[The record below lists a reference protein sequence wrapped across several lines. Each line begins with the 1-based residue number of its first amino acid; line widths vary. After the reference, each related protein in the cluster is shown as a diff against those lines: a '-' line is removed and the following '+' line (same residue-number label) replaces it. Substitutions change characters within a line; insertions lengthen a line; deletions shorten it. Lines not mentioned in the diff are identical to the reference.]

1 MRKHADRLAQGE
13 LAMFGRD
20 LKYAV
25 RTLLKSPVFSLT
37 AIITIALG
45 IGASTAIFSV
55 TNAVLLR
62 PLPYKDPD
70 RLVVIGGDLRT
81 RNIFDERESYENYA
95 DLRNAATA
103 VFDDMA
109 GVSTFRG
116 IVPRQDGSPEQVKFA
131 LVTPNFFRVVGAHIV
146 AGRDF
151 DALDGQPGP
160 PQDPTADPTKQPP
173 PLPTIAIVSYE
184 FWQRRLGGNPD
195 VFGHPLQ
202 SGAPDSPVIV
212 GALAP
217 GFELEFRASANV
229 DRDPDIWTALRVNY
243 DNRNRNS
250 FYLRG
255 IARMK
260 PGVTMGRVQE
270 LSELTAADVRKN
282 FQIYGTGNFHYHIE
296 PMQQHLVAEVRP
308 AILALMGAVIFLLLI
323 ACANVANLLLV
334 RMSLRER
341 ELAVRTALG
350 GSRWRLIRQTLAE
363 ALLISGAGTLLG
375 IGLAYAGIHELIAIS
390 PANLPRLDKIAI
402 DPAVLTFSIL
412 AGLAAAA
419 IFGLVPALRASR
431 PNVMGML
438 RGSGRTAGLGGGG
451 LRNAVAVIEV
461 ALSFVLLI
469 GSGLMVRSFIALQ
482 HIELGFDPNH
492 LLTFQLLG
500 GRPTDGPKER
510 AARVSE
516 IRTRLRELGGVE
528 SVTAVALVPLAGG
541 FSEIRWGKEDALAD
555 PSKYQATTAQL
566 VLPGFFETMHTP
578 LLAGRIFA
586 EADNAPDRKLVVVD
600 QMLAAKAFP
609 RESAVGKRILIRI
622 RTPEPE
628 WVEIIGVVAHQRV
641 NSLAEPEHEQVYFSD
656 GFLNN
661 GRVAGWI
668 LRTSGDPAGLAPAVR
683 AAMGKLDPSLLINE
697 MEPMRVWVD
706 HAQAGTRFSLLLI
719 GVFGVIAALL
729 ASIGLYGVLST
740 FVRQRT
746 AEIGV
751 RMALGAA
758 PANIFSL
765 VVGHGLRLSAM
776 GIGIGVVAAAIL
788 TRVMATMLVGVKP
801 TDALTFLAIAAL
813 FFTIA
818 AISCWIPARR
828 AAGLAPTVALR
839 DQ

>member
-1 MRKHADRLAQGE
+1 
-13 LAMFGRD
+13 MFGKD
-20 LKYAV
+20 FTYAA
-25 RTLLKSPVFSLT
+25 RTLLRSPVFSIT
-37 AIITIALG
+37 AIVTIALG

-70 RLVVIGGDLRT
+70 RLMVIGGDMRK

-95 DLRNAATA
+95 DLRNATTA

-109 GVSTFRG
+109 AVATFRG
-116 IVPRQDGSPEQVKFA
+116 IVPRQDGTPEQVRFA
-131 LVTPNFFRVVGAHIV
+131 LVTPNFFRLVGAHIV

-151 DALDGQPGP
+151 DDSDGQPAP
-160 PQDPTADPTKQPP
+160 PPDPKADPAKQPP
-173 PLPTIAIVSYE
+173 PVPIMALVSYE
-184 FWQRRLGGNPD
+184 YWQRRLGGDAN

-202 SGAPDSPVIV
+202 SGAPNSPIIV

-229 DRDPDIWTALRVNY
+229 DRNPDIWAAQRVSY

-250 FYLRG
+250 YFLRG
-255 IARMK
+255 VARRK
-260 PGVTMGRVQE
+260 AGVSLERVQE
-270 LSELTAADVRKN
+270 SSELAAAEVRKN
-282 FQIYGTGNFHYHIE
+282 FPIYGAGDFHYHIE
-296 PMQQHLVAEVRP
+296 PMQAHLVAEVRP
-308 AILALMGAVIFLLLI
+308 AILALTGAVVFLLLI

-350 GSRWRLIRQTLAE
+350 GSRWRLIRQMLAE
-363 ALLISGAGTLLG
+363 ALLLAFAGTALG

-390 PANLPRLDKIAI
+390 PVNLPRLDKIAI

-419 IFGLVPALRASR
+419 IFGLAPALRASR
-431 PNVMGML
+431 PNVMEML
-438 RGSGRTAGLGGGG
+438 RGSGRNAGLGGGG
-451 LRNAVAVIEV
+451 LRNAVAVTEV

-482 HIELGFDPNH
+482 HIELGFDPSH

-500 GRPTDGPKER
+500 GRATGGPQAR
-510 AARVSE
+510 AARVRE
-516 IRTRLRELGGVE
+516 IQLRLGELGGVE
-528 SVTAVALVPLAGG
+528 SVTAAALVPLAGG
-541 FSEIRWGKEDALAD
+541 YSSIRWGKEDALSD
-555 PSKYQATTAQL
+555 PSKYQATDAQS

-578 LLAGRIFA
+578 LIAGRTFTD
-586 EADNAPDRKLVVVD
+586 ADNAPDRKFAIVD

-609 RESAVGKRILIRI
+609 RESAIGKRILIRI
-622 RTPEPE
+622 QTPEPE
-628 WVEIIGVVAHQRV
+628 WVQIIGVVAHERA

-656 GFLNN
+656 GFRNFGSANN
-661 GRVAGWI
+661 WI
-668 LRTSGDPAGLAPAVR
+668 LRTSGDPARLAPSVR
-683 AAMGKLDPSLLINE
+683 AALGKLDSSLLIDK
-697 MEPMRVWVD
+697 MQPMPVWVD
-706 HAQAGTRFSLLLI
+706 HAREGTRFSLLLI

-729 ASIGLYGVLST
+729 ASVGLYGVLST

-751 RMALGAA
+751 RMALGAG
-758 PANIFSL
+758 PANIFTL
-765 VVGHGLRLSAM
+765 VVGHGLRLSAL
-776 GIGIGVVAAAIL
+776 GIGIGFIAAVAL

-801 TDALTFLAIAAL
+801 TDALTFLGIAAL
-813 FFTIA
+813 FFIIA
-818 AISCWIPARR
+818 GISCWIPARR
-828 AAGLAPTVALR
+828 AAGLAPTIALR
-839 DQ
+839 EQ

>member
-1 MRKHADRLAQGE
+1 
-13 LAMFGRD
+13 MFGKD
-20 LKYAV
+20 LKYAI

-95 DLRNAATA
+95 DLRNATTA

-109 GVSTFRG
+109 GVATFRG
-116 IVPRQDGSPEQVKFA
+116 IVPRQDGTPEQVRTA
-131 LVTPNFFRVVGAHIV
+131 LVTPNFFRVVGAHII

-151 DALDGQPGP
+151 DTLDGQPGP
-160 PQDPTADPTKQPP
+160 PQDPAAAPAKQPP
-173 PLPTIAIVSYE
+173 PLPTMAIISYE
-184 FWQRRLGGNPD
+184 YWQRRLGGNPN

-202 SGAPDSPVIV
+202 SGAPNSPVIV

-255 IARMK
+255 VARMK

-270 LSELTAADVRKN
+270 LSELAAADVRKN

-375 IGLAYAGIHELIAIS
+375 IGLAYAGILELIAIS
-390 PANLPRLDKIAI
+390 PANLPRLEKIAI

-431 PNVMGML
+431 PNVMEML
-438 RGSGRTAGLGGGG
+438 RGSGRNAGLGGGG

-482 HIELGFDPNH
+482 HIDLGFDPNH

-500 GRPTDGPKER
+500 KNVDGPQAR
-510 AARVSE
+510 AAQVRE
-516 IRTRLRELGGVE
+516 IENGLREVGGVE
-528 SVTAVALVPLAGG
+528 GLTAAALIPLAGG

-555 PSKYQATTAQL
+555 PSKYQATTAQS
-566 VLPGFFETMHTP
+566 VLPGFFETMRTP
-578 LLAGRIFA
+578 LLAGRTFT
-586 EADNAPDRKLVVVD
+586 EADNAPDRKLVIVD

-609 RESAVGKRILIRI
+609 HESAIGKRILFRI
-622 RTPEPE
+622 QTPEPE

-641 NSLAEPEHEQVYFSD
+641 TSLAEPEHEQVYFSD
-656 GFLNN
+656 GFRTF
-661 GRVAGWI
+661 GSVSGWI

-683 AAMGKLDPSLLINE
+683 AAIGKLDPRLLINE
-697 MEPMRVWVD
+697 MQPMREWVD

-729 ASIGLYGVLST
+729 ASVGLYGVLST

-776 GIGIGVVAAAIL
+776 GIGIGVVAAAVL

-801 TDALTFLAIAAL
+801 TDALTFLAIALL

>member
-1 MRKHADRLAQGE
+1 
-13 LAMFGRD
+13 MFGKD
-20 LKYAV
+20 LNYAV
-25 RTLLKSPVFSLT
+25 RTLLKSPVFSIT
-37 AIITIALG
+37 AIMTIALG

-70 RLVVIGGDLRT
+70 RLVVIGGDLRR
-81 RNIFDERESYENYA
+81 RNIFDERQSYENYA
-95 DLRNAATA
+95 DLRNATTA

-109 GVSTFRG
+109 GVETFRG
-116 IVPRQDGSPEQVKFA
+116 IVPRQDGSPEQVKTA
-131 LVTPNFFRVVGAHIV
+131 LVTTNFFRLIGAHIA

-151 DALDGQPGP
+151 DTSDGQPAP
-160 PQDPTADPTKQPP
+160 APDPTADPTKQPP
-173 PLPTIAIVSYE
+173 PLPAVAIISYE
-184 FWQRRLGGNPD
+184 YWQRRFGGNTEI
-195 VFGHPLQ
+195 FGHPLE
-202 SGAPDSPVIV
+202 SGAPESPVIV

-217 GFELEFRASANV
+217 GFELEFRASSNV
-229 DRDPDIWTALRVNY
+229 DRHPDIWRALRVNY

-250 FYLRG
+250 FFLRG
-255 IARMK
+255 VARMK
-260 PGVTMGRVQE
+260 PGVSLDRVLE
-270 LSELTAADVRKN
+270 LSELAAADVRKN
-282 FQIYGTGNFHYHIE
+282 FAIYGTGNFHYHIE

-323 ACANVANLLLV
+323 ACANVANLMLV

-350 GSRWRLIRQTLAE
+350 GSRWRLIRQMLAE
-363 ALLISGAGTLLG
+363 ALLLAGAGTVLG
-375 IGLAYAGIHELIAIS
+375 IGLAYAGIRELIAIS

-402 DPAVLTFSIL
+402 DPGVLIFSIL

-419 IFGLVPALRASR
+419 IFGIAPALRASR
-431 PNVMGML
+431 PDVMEML

-451 LRNAVAVIEV
+451 LRNAVAVVEV

-482 HIELGFDPNH
+482 HVDLGFDADH

-500 GRPTDGPKER
+500 KGSPQPQAR
-510 AARVSE
+510 AARVRE
-516 IRTRLRELGGVE
+516 VENRLREIGGVE
-528 SVTAVALVPLAGG
+528 SVTAAGLVPLAGG
-541 FSEIRWGKEDALAD
+541 FSEIRWGKEEALSD
-555 PSKYQATTAQL
+555 PSKYQATTAQS
-566 VLPGFFETMHTP
+566 VLPGFFETMRTP
-578 LLAGRIFA
+578 LIAGRTFT

-600 QMLAAKAFP
+600 QMMAAKAFP
-609 RESAVGKRILIRI
+609 HESAIGKRILIRI
-622 RTPEPE
+622 QTPEPE
-628 WVEIIGVVAHQRV
+628 WVEIIGVVGHERV
-641 NSLAEPEHEQVYFSD
+641 NSLAGAEHEQVYFSD
-656 GFLNN
+656 GFLNF

-668 LRTSGDPAGLAPAVR
+668 LRTSGDPARLAPSVR
-683 AAMGKLDPSLLINE
+683 EAIGKLDPGLLISE
-697 MEPMRVWVD
+697 MQPMAVWVD

-729 ASIGLYGVLST
+729 ASVGLYGVLST

-751 RMALGAA
+751 RMAMGAA
-758 PANIFSL
+758 PANIFGL

-776 GIGIGVVAAAIL
+776 GIGIGMVAAAAL

-801 TDALTFLAIAAL
+801 TDAITFLAIAVL
-813 FFTIA
+813 FFAIA

-839 DQ
+839 EP

>member
-1 MRKHADRLAQGE
+1 MLGK
-13 LAMFGRD
+13 D
-20 LKYAV
+20 LQYAI

-70 RLVVIGGDLRT
+70 RLVVIGGDMRT

-95 DLRNAATA
+95 DLRNATTP

-109 GVSTFRG
+109 GVATFRG
-116 IVPRQDGSPEQVKFA
+116 IVPRQDGSPEQVKTA
-131 LVTPNFFRVVGAHIV
+131 LVTANFFRLIGAHIA

-151 DALDGQPGP
+151 SDSDGQPTP
-160 PQDPTADPTKQPP
+160 PPDPTADPTKQPP
-173 PLPTIAIVSYE
+173 PPPAIAIISYE
-184 FWQRRLGGNPD
+184 YWQRRFGGSAEI
-195 VFGHPLQ
+195 FGHPLRN
-202 SGAPDSPVIV
+202 GAPGSPVIV
-212 GALAP
+212 GVLAP
-217 GFELEFRASANV
+217 GFELEFRASSNV
-229 DRDPDIWTALRVNY
+229 DRHPDIWTALRVNY
-243 DNRNRNS
+243 DNRNRNAY
-250 FYLRG
+250 YLRG
-255 IARMK
+255 VARMK
-260 PGVTMGRVQE
+260 PGISLDRVQE
-270 LSELTAADVRKN
+270 LSELAAADVRKN
-282 FQIYGTGNFHYHIE
+282 FPIYGTSNFHYHIE
-296 PMQQHLVAEVRP
+296 PMKQHLVAEVRP

-350 GSRWRLIRQTLAE
+350 GSRWRLIRQMLAE
-363 ALLISGAGTLLG
+363 ALMLAGAGTILG
-375 IGLAYAGIHELIAIS
+375 IGLAYAGIRGLIAIS
-390 PANLPRLDKIAI
+390 PENLPRLENIAI
-402 DPAVLTFSIL
+402 DPAVLAFSIL
-412 AGLAAAA
+412 AGLASAA
-419 IFGLVPALRASR
+419 IFGTAPALRASR
-431 PNVMGML
+431 PNVMHML

-482 HIELGFDPNH
+482 HIELGFDANH

-500 GRPTDGPKER
+500 GRRQSPQER
-510 AARVSE
+510 AAKVRE
-516 IRTRLRELGGVE
+516 IQTSLRELGGVE
-528 SVTAVALVPLAGG
+528 SVTAAALVPLAGG
-541 FSEIRWGKEDALAD
+541 YSTIRWGKEDALSD
-555 PSKYQATTAQL
+555 PSKYQATDAQS
-566 VLPGFFETMHTP
+566 VLPGFFETMRTP
-578 LLAGRIFA
+578 LIAGRTFTD
-586 EADNAPDRKLVVVD
+586 ADNAPDRKFVIVD

-622 RTPEPE
+622 QTPEPE

-656 GFLNN
+656 GFRNFGSVN
-661 GRVAGWI
+661 SWI
-668 LRTSGDPAGLAPAVR
+668 LRTAGDPARLAPAVR
-683 AAMGKLDPSLLINE
+683 AAIGKLDPNLLINE
-697 MEPMRVWVD
+697 MQPMPIWVD

-719 GVFGVIAALL
+719 GVFGAIAVLL
-729 ASIGLYGVLST
+729 TSVGLYGVLST

-765 VVGHGLRLSAM
+765 VVSHGLRLSAM
-776 GIGIGVVAAAIL
+776 GIGIGVIAAAAL
-788 TRVMATMLVGVKP
+788 TRVMATMLVGVRP
-801 TDALTFLAIAAL
+801 TDLITFLAIAAL
-813 FFTIA
+813 FFAIA

-828 AAGLAPTVALR
+828 AAGLAPTIALR
-839 DQ
+839 EQ